1 MIFLLLTLIII
12 WVGYTFPLLPLIES
26 YIDPKALAE
35 WVNQNGFLG
44 ISSFVMLGA
53 IAAAIGLPRQLI
65 ALIAGYSF
73 GLLQGI
79 LLAISSISLGA
90 LLTFW
95 FARFFARPWVQRRF
109 PEATCKIDNFIT
121 EQPFLKI
128 LTIRF
133 LPFGTNML
141 TNLVA
146 GTTKLSA
153 MIFFSASFLGFLPQS
168 TLFVMAGNGLNINSS
183 SQVILSTVLLACS
196 ALLTLLIYKQHKHHP
211 LQ

>member
-1 MIFLLLTLIII
+1 MALILLLTLVIA
-12 WVGYTFPLLPLIES
+12 WSSYSLLPLIES
-26 YIDPKALAE
+26 YINPEALGE
-35 WVNQNGFLG
+35 WIKKHGFGG
-44 ISSFVMLGA
+44 ISAFVLLSA

-65 ALIAGYSF
+65 ALVAGYSF
-73 GLLQGI
+73 GLLVGL

-109 PEATCKIDNFIT
+109 PDAIKKIDNFIA

-141 TNLVA
+141 TNLAA

-153 MIFFSASFLGFLPQS
+153 TKFFSASFLGFLPQS
-168 TLFVMAGNGLNINSS
+168 ALFVMAGNGFNINSN
-183 SQVILSTVLLACS
+183 SQIILSVILLLFS
-196 ALLTLLIYKQHKHHP
+196 ALLALLIYKKHQHHP
-211 LQ
+211 LR